1 MIMKKIQLAMVLI
14 FLFAFP
20 VFAISISAADTP
32 VGGTCGDHV
41 YWSFD
46 EVTETLTLSGVG
58 PTYDYEPNMIWI
70 NPQSRGGVLQN
81 DSDWE
86 DRIER
91 ENAAPWYD
99 SNQTWMKIRKI
110 VIEDGIT
117 YIGKA
122 IFSGLYEL
130 REVYMA
136 SSVTIIGEEAFLHAK
151 ALREVVFSDNL
162 IEIEDCAF
170 WMAKNLSKVDLPDT
184 LVTLGEMAFAET
196 ALTSLKLP
204 ASIVTVG
211 NDAIP
216 LTVREIHFPKNLKEI
231 DIIPFGDFERRYVFD
246 KITVDPE
253 NPYYR
258 IEDGCFIKNE
268 EQTIYY
274 APEATAIPEGIR
286 VIGGR
291 AFEGDTNLPADLVIP
306 EGVEIICSGAFRNCT
321 GLRSVQFPKT
331 LKVIGQWVFDG
342 CYGIES
348 ISLDPSNENYYVEGM
363 SMIQKSDNK
372 LVLHFAP
379 APIPEGVTHI
389 DNDTIVCG
397 DERYELQEGIEYVES
412 HFILGRNLKELTLPR
427 SLTYLSVF
435 SLVECPVLTD
445 IYYKGTRAEWNAL
458 TANFK
463 EEAGRNWT
471 NEKIWFNRVAVH
483 CIDEIEETTAGSESE
498 TEDPN
503 VTTQPPTSS
512 ETQPPTPTGCGSTVN
527 LPWIALVMIVP
538 ILWSRKRHRR
548 P

>member
-1 MIMKKIQLAMVLI
+1 MKKLQIAMVLI
-14 FLFAFP
+14 FLFAFS
-20 VFAISISAADTP
+20 VFAISTTAADTP

-46 EVTETLTLSGVG
+46 ESTGTLTLSGTG
-58 PTYDYEPNMIWI
+58 PTYDYEQNMMWF
-70 NPQSRGGVLQN
+70 PSSPKGGTRQN
-81 DSDWE
+81 DSDGI
-86 DRIER
+86 DRIGL

-99 SNQTWMKIRKI
+99 SNRTWMKIRKI
-110 VIEDGIT
+110 RIEEGVT
-117 YIGKA
+117 YLGKD

-130 REVYMA
+130 REVYIA
-136 SSVTIIGEEAFLHAK
+136 SSVTTIGKEAFFWAK
-151 ALREVVFSDNL
+151 MLTDVVFSEGL
-162 IEIEDCAF
+162 IEIQDSAF
-170 WMAKNLSKVDLPDT
+170 SGAESLSKVDLPDT
-184 LVTLGEMAFAET
+184 LVTLGRSAFAET

-204 ASIVTVG
+204 ESIVTVG
-211 NDAIP
+211 TGAIP

-231 DIIPFGDFERRYVFD
+231 DIIPFGDLERRYIFD

-268 EQTIYY
+268 DNRIYY
-274 APEATAIPEGIR
+274 APEAPAIPEGISA
-286 VIGGR
+286 IGGR
-291 AFEGDTNLPADLVIP
+291 SFEGNTNLPADLVIP
-306 EGVEIICSGAFRNCT
+306 EGVEIISDGAFKNCT
-321 GLRSVQFPKT
+321 GLRTVQLPAT
-331 LKVIGQWVFDG
+331 LKGIGHWVFDG

-348 ISLDPSNENYYVEGM
+348 ISLDPSNENYYVKGM
-363 SMIQKSDNK
+363 SLIRKSDNK

-389 DNDTIVCG
+389 GNDTIVCG
-397 DERYELQEGIEYVES
+397 DERYELQEGIEYVGS
-412 HFILGRNLKELTLPR
+412 YFILGRNLKELTLPR
-427 SLTYLSVF
+427 SLTHLTIF
-435 SLVECPVLTD
+435 SLLECPVLTD

-471 NEKIWFNRVAVH
+471 NEKMWFNRVKVH

-512 ETQPPTPTGCGSTVN
+512 ETQSPTPTGCGSTVT
-527 LPWIALVMIVP
+527 LPWVALVMIVP
-538 ILWSRKRHRR
+538 IAVMARKRRKR
-548 P
+548 

>member
-1 MIMKKIQLAMVLI
+1 MKKIQLAMVLI

-204 ASIVTVG
+204 EAIVTVG
-211 NDAIP
+211 KEAIP
-216 LTVREIHFPKNLKEI
+216 ITVREIHIPKNLREI
-231 DIIPFGDFERRYVFD
+231 SISAVYNRTPLFQYDH
-246 KITVDPE
+246 ITVDPD

-258 IEDGCFIKNE
+258 MEKGCLIKNE
-268 EQTIYY
+268 DLCIYFTQN
-274 APEATAIPEGIR
+274 ATGIPEGVKWIAHYCFM
-286 VIGGR
+286 GN
-291 AFEGDTNLPADLVIP
+291 TTLPAELVIP
-306 EGVEIICSGAFRNCT
+306 EGVSSISNGAFSDCSQIRT
-321 GLRSVQFPKT
+321 VEFPST
-331 LKVIGQWVFDG
+331 LEYLGWSVFDG

-363 SMIQKSDNK
+363 SLIRKNDHK

-379 APIPEGVTHI
+379 APIPEEVTKI
-389 DNDTIVCG
+389 DNYAIVCQ
-397 DERYELQEGIEYVES
+397 DEHYEVREGIENILTGFV
-412 HFILGRNLKELTLPR
+412 LGRNLKELTLPR
-427 SLTYLSVF
+427 SLRYLAAF
-435 SLVECPVLTD
+435 SMVECPVLTD
-445 IYYKGTRAEWNAL
+445 IYFRGTRAEWNTL
-458 TANFK
+458 TANFE
-463 EEAGRNWT
+463 EEAGREWT
-471 NEKIWFNRVAVH
+471 NEKMWFNRVTVH

-498 TEDPN
+498 TGDPN

>member
-1 MIMKKIQLAMVLI
+1 MKKMRIVLLLI
-14 FLFAFP
+14 FLLSFFI
-20 VFAISISAADTP
+20 FAISISAAESPLT
-32 VGGTCGDHV
+32 GTCGDNA
-41 YWSFD
+41 YWTYDKS
-46 EVTETLTLSGVG
+46 TKTLTISGTG
-58 PTYDYEPNMIWI
+58 AIYDYDMTFLGYGRDDVASYKNAPSWCFK
-70 NPQSRGGVLQN
+70 QGVYGNFEKL
-81 DSDWE
+81 
-86 DRIER
+86 I
-91 ENAAPWYD
+91 
-99 SNQTWMKIRKI
+99 
-110 VIEDGIT
+110 IEDGIT
-117 YIGKA
+117 RIGNVTFYAATK
-122 IFSGLYEL
+122 L
-130 REVYMA
+130 REVYMGSGITSIGNKA
-136 SSVTIIGEEAFLHAK
+136 FCLCEALTQVTFSGSLIEIGEE
-151 ALREVVFSDNL
+151 
-162 IEIEDCAF
+162 AF

-427 SLTYLSVF
+427 SLTYLHAYA
-435 SLVECPVLTD
+435 LVECPVITD

-471 NEKIWFNRVAVH
+471 DEKIWFNRVAVH

-512 ETQPPTPTGCGSTVN
+512 ETQSPTPTGCGSTVN

-538 ILWSRKRHRR
+538 IAVMGRKRRKR
-548 P
+548 